1 MKNMVMNMQ
10 CRGKIKKIARD
21 FSTNGILV
29 TLSLTDISIQA
40 LQTIAALD
48 DLMVEMKR
56 YRKKRSVNANSYY
69 WELVGKLAKANR
81 ITNNAQHNLLL
92 RDYGSLERFD
102 GQLLQIMIPDTEEGE
117 NRALE
122 SSTVHL
128 KPTSHVKVSD
138 NGTTYRS
145 YVMIKGSSTYD
156 SQEMSRLIDGTVQEA
171 KQMGIE
177 TLPPE
182 ELKRMKEDLK
192 KHEAKKCNTT

>member
-1 MKNMVMNMQ
+1 MQ
-10 CRGKIKKIARD
+10 CRGKIKQIARD

-29 TLSLTDISIQA
+29 TLSITETSEQA
-40 LQTIAALD
+40 LQTVSALD
-48 DLMVEMKR
+48 DLAVELKR
-56 YRKKRSVNANSYY
+56 YRKKRSLNANAYY
-69 WELVGKLAKANR
+69 WELVGKLARANR
-81 ITNNAQHNLLL
+81 ITNDAQHNLLL

-182 ELKRMKEDLK
+182 ELKRMKEDLR